1 MPETI
6 SRRTL
11 IQAGPAAAVASL
23 LGHAPAVLAQ
33 SAKPLKIGYVSP
45 QTGPLAAFAE
55 PDKFTLEQV
64 KKAVAGGITVGGKK
78 LPVEIVYKDSQSNPN
93 KAGSAAAELI
103 LRDKVD
109 LVVASATPA
118 TCNPVADQCEANGVP
133 CITNDAPWQPYFF
146 GRKGD
151 PKKGFEWTYHFFW
164 GLEDVIGAF
173 TAMWGRTAT
182 NKSVGALW
190 PNDEDGNAWG
200 DGKIGFP
207 GTLAAKGFTLLD
219 RGRFQSPINDFSS
232 FIAEFKKNNVE
243 IVTGVV
249 PPPDF
254 ANFWNQAEQ
263 QGFRPKIVTVAKAT
277 EFPAA
282 VSAFGPR
289 AAGLTVELMW
299 SPEHPFV
306 STLTGLSSRQLAEA
320 YAAATGRPWNVTLG
334 FKQSLFEVALD
345 ALKRAA
351 DRSPEAIRDAIAS
364 TRLATTVGTV
374 DFRKGPVPGVS
385 KTPLVMGQWKKTQ
398 KGLDLRIVDNSLAK
412 DIPMQEWL
420 EPIRYA

>member
-1 MPETI
+1 MNSPL
-6 SRRTL
+6 SRRDL
-11 IQAGPAAAVASL
+11 LQSAAALALPTLGSGRALAAS
-23 LGHAPAVLAQ
+23 GNT
-33 SAKPLKIGYVSP
+33 LKIGYVSP

-64 KKAVAGGITVGGKK
+64 KKATAGGLMLGGKK
-78 LPVEIVYKDSQSNPN
+78 YAVEIVYKDSQSNPN

-109 LVVASATPA
+109 LVLASATPA

-173 TAMWGRTAT
+173 AGVWGKLPTSKAI
-182 NKSVGALW
+182 GALW

-200 DGKIGFP
+200 DAKIGFP
-207 GTLAAKGFTLLD
+207 STLAAKGFKVVD
-219 RGRFQSPINDFSS
+219 RGRFQSPMNDFSS
-232 FIAEFKKNNVE
+232 FIAEFKKQNVE

-254 ANFWNQAEQ
+254 ANFWNQAGQ

-282 VSAFGPR
+282 VAAFGER

-306 STLTGLSSRQLAEA
+306 SSMTGLKSRQLADA
-320 YAAATGRPWNVTLG
+320 YTAATGRPWNVTLG

-345 ALKRAA
+345 VLKRAA
-351 DRSPEAIRDAIAS
+351 ERSPEAIRDAIA
-364 TRLATTVGTV
+364 TTNLATTVGPV
-374 DFRKGPVPGVS
+374 NFKKGPVPGVT
-385 KTPLVMGQWKKTQ
+385 KTPLVVGQWKKTS
-398 KGLDLRIVDNSLAK
+398 KGLDLRIVDNTLAPGIPVQESL
-412 DIPMQEWL
+412 D
-420 EPIRYA
+420 PIKYA